1 MATVKTGISIE
12 RALFDQVSDL
22 AEALHMP
29 RSQVFAVAVE
39 EFIQRH
45 QNREMLATL
54 NEVYG
59 DGHDRDEE
67 ALLQTMRRHQR
78 QLLENEW

>member
-12 RALFDQVSDL
+12 RTLFDQVSDL

-45 QNREMLATL
+45 HSREMLATL
-54 NEVYG
+54 NKVYS

-67 ALLQTMRRHQR
+67 ALLRDMRGHQR
-78 QLLENEW
+78 HLLENEW